1 MGASL
6 GTSRSL
12 RVAAALLLLGLTAQS
27 DVSEPFG
34 LATVAAPEGPL
45 WTVWRKL
52 QRQIKAEQPI
62 IARCRARPHA
72 CDSPAALRFIAI
84 VNEGKRHEGLARIG
98 NINRAVNLGIRAVN
112 DTEPDGV
119 RDEWT
124 SPLAAL
130 AAGAGDCK
138 QYAVVKYAALR
149 DAGFPADNLRLL
161 ILQMKPGRVR
171 HAAVALRYEERWL
184 ILDNRTLA
192 LVESRDVLGHY
203 VPLYAFDYRGVRQF
217 GTPQGPGQKI
227 AGATCD
233 LHS

>member
-1 MGASL
+1 MWS
-6 GTSRSL
+6 
-12 RVAAALLLLGLTAQS
+12 
-27 DVSEPFG
+27 
-34 LATVAAPEGPL
+34 
-45 WTVWRKL
+45 VWRKL

-62 IARCRARPHA
+62 VARCRAEPHT
-72 CDSPAALRFIAI
+72 CDSRAALRFIAI

-98 NINRAVNLGIRAVN
+98 NINRAVNLSIRSAN
-112 DTEPDGV
+112 DKEPDGA

-149 DAGFPADNLRLL
+149 DAGFSAGDLRLV
-161 ILQMKPGRVR
+161 ILQMKPGRIR
-171 HAAVALRYEERWL
+171 HAAVALRYDGRWL

-203 VPLYAFDYRGVRQF
+203 VPLYAFDHRGVRQF
-217 GTPQGPGQKI
+217 GTRQGPEQQI
-227 AGATCD
+227 ASATCELD
-233 LHS
+233 S